1 MKKDKKNLFIFIII
15 IVCVIVFSYFLFF
28 SGITEKLRASATG
41 ITANVDKDVK
51 KEDLPVI
58 NSVINSSGNSV
69 VNSNV
74 VLNITASSIYK
85 ITKVEYSFDLKNWKK
100 ISGNFN
106 RNRNNIDAK
115 IIFTKTIDKKIYI
128 RVTNDHGYR
137 SYPYKTSVK
146 IDKESPVIEIGNF
159 ESDTVIKAKDN
170 VEISSIQ
177 CSSDKLNWEDFDVS
191 GQEVTITKTLSS
203 GTYLRAVDS
212 AGNISKIKEVK

>member
-74 VLNITASSIYK
+74 VLNVTASSIYK
-85 ITKVEYSFDLKNWKK
+85 ITKVEYSFDLKDWKK
-100 ISGNFN
+100 ISGNF
-106 RNRNNIDAK
+106 NRNNIDAK
-115 IIFTKTIDKKIYI
+115 IIFTKTMDKKIYI

-137 SYPYKTSVK
+137 SYP
-146 IDKESPVIEIGNF
+146 
-159 ESDTVIKAKDN
+159 
-170 VEISSIQ
+170 
-177 CSSDKLNWEDFDVS
+177 
-191 GQEVTITKTLSS
+191 
-203 GTYLRAVDS
+203 
-212 AGNISKIKEVK
+212 

>member
-58 NSVINSSGNSV
+58 KSVINSSGNSF

-74 VLNITASSIYK
+74 VLNVTASSIYK
-85 ITKVEYSFDLKNWKK
+85 ITKVEYSFDLKDWKK
-100 ISGNFN
+100 ISGNF
-106 RNRNNIDAK
+106 NRNNIDAK
-115 IIFTKTIDKKIYI
+115 IIFTKTMDKKIYI

-146 IDKESPVIEIGNF
+146 IDKESPVIEIGDF

-212 AGNISKIKEVK
+212 VGNISKIKEVK

>member
-28 SGITEKLRASATG
+28 SGMTEKLRASATG
-41 ITANVDKDVK
+41 ITANVDKDIK

-58 NSVINSSGNSV
+58 NSVINSSGTSV

-74 VLNITASSIYK
+74 VLNVTASSIYK
-85 ITKVEYSFDLKNWKK
+85 ITKVEYSFDLKDWKK
-100 ISGNFN
+100 ISGNF
-106 RNRNNIDAK
+106 NRNNIDAK
-115 IIFTKTIDKKIYI
+115 IIFTKTMDKKIYI

-177 CSSDKLNWEDFDVS
+177 YSSDKLNWEDFDVS

>member
-69 VNSNV
+69 VNFNV
-74 VLNITASSIYK
+74 VLNVTASSIYK
-85 ITKVEYSFDLKNWKK
+85 ITKVEYSFDLKDWKK
-100 ISGNFN
+100 ISGNF
-106 RNRNNIDAK
+106 NRNNIDAK
-115 IIFTKTIDKKIYI
+115 IIFTKTMDKKIYI

-146 IDKESPVIEIGNF
+146 IDKESPVIEIGDF
-159 ESDTVIKAKDN
+159 ESDTVIKVKDN

>member
-51 KEDLPVI
+51 KEDLTVI
-58 NSVINSSGNSV
+58 KSVINSSGNSV

-74 VLNITASSIYK
+74 VLNVTASSIYK
-85 ITKVEYSFDLKNWKK
+85 ITKVEYSFDLKDWKK
-100 ISGNFN
+100 ISGNF
-106 RNRNNIDAK
+106 NRNNIDAK
-115 IIFTKTIDKKIYI
+115 IIFTKTMDKKIYI

-146 IDKESPVIEIGNF
+146 IDKESPVIEIGDF
-159 ESDTVIKAKDN
+159 ESDTVIKVKDN

-212 AGNISKIKEVK
+212 VGNISKIKEVK

>member
-74 VLNITASSIYK
+74 VLNVTASSIYK
-85 ITKVEYSFDLKNWKK
+85 ITKVEYSFDLKDWKK
-100 ISGNFN
+100 ISSNF
-106 RNRNNIDAK
+106 NRNNIDAK
-115 IIFTKTIDKKIYI
+115 IIFTKTMDKKIYI

-146 IDKESPVIEIGNF
+146 IDKESPVIEIGDF
-159 ESDTVIKAKDN
+159 ESDTVIKVKDN

-212 AGNISKIKEVK
+212 VGNISKIKEVK

>member
-58 NSVINSSGNSV
+58 KSVINSSGNSV

-74 VLNITASSIYK
+74 VLNVTASSIYK
-85 ITKVEYSFDLKNWKK
+85 ITKVEYSFDLKDWKK
-100 ISGNFN
+100 ISGNF
-106 RNRNNIDAK
+106 NRNNIDAK
-115 IIFTKTIDKKIYI
+115 IIFTKTMDKKIYI

-146 IDKESPVIEIGNF
+146 IDKESPVIEIGDF
-159 ESDTVIKAKDN
+159 ESDTVIKVKDN

-177 CSSDKLNWEDFDVS
+177 YSSDKLNWEDFDVS

-212 AGNISKIKEVK
+212 VGNISKIKEVK

>member
-28 SGITEKLRASATG
+28 SGITEKLRTSATG

-58 NSVINSSGNSV
+58 KSVINSSGNSV

-74 VLNITASSIYK
+74 VLNVTASSIYK
-85 ITKVEYSFDLKNWKK
+85 ITKVEYSFDLKDWKK
-100 ISGNFN
+100 ISGNF
-106 RNRNNIDAK
+106 NRNNIDAK
-115 IIFTKTIDKKIYI
+115 IIFTKTMDKKIYI

-146 IDKESPVIEIGNF
+146 IDKESPVIEIGDF

-212 AGNISKIKEVK
+212 VGNISKIKEVK

>member
-100 ISGNFN
+100 ISGNF
-106 RNRNNIDAK
+106 NRNNIDAK

>member
-74 VLNITASSIYK
+74 VLNVTASSIYK

-106 RNRNNIDAK
+106 RNNIDAK
-115 IIFTKTIDKKIYI
+115 IIFTKTMDKKIYI

-146 IDKESPVIEIGNF
+146 IDKESPVIEIGDF
-159 ESDTVIKAKDN
+159 ESDTVIKVKDN
-170 VEISSIQ
+170 VGISSIQ

-212 AGNISKIKEVK
+212 VGNISKIKEVK

>member
-74 VLNITASSIYK
+74 VLNVTASSIYK
-85 ITKVEYSFDLKNWKK
+85 ITKVEYSFDLKDWKK
-100 ISGNFN
+100 ISGNF
-106 RNRNNIDAK
+106 NRNNIDAK
-115 IIFTKTIDKKIYI
+115 IIFTKTMDKKIYI

-146 IDKESPVIEIGNF
+146 IDKESPVIEIGDF
-159 ESDTVIKAKDN
+159 ESDTVIKVKDN

-212 AGNISKIKEVK
+212 VGNISKIKEVK

>member
-106 RNRNNIDAK
+106 RNNIDAK

-159 ESDTVIKAKDN
+159 ESDTVIKVKDN

-177 CSSDKLNWEDFDVS
+177 YSFDKLNWEDFDVS

>member
-58 NSVINSSGNSV
+58 KSVINSSGNSV

-74 VLNITASSIYK
+74 VLNVTASSIYK
-85 ITKVEYSFDLKNWKK
+85 ITKVEYSFDLKDWKK
-100 ISGNFN
+100 ISGNF
-106 RNRNNIDAK
+106 NRNNIDAK
-115 IIFTKTIDKKIYI
+115 IIFTKTMDKKVYI

-146 IDKESPVIEIGNF
+146 IDKESPVIEIGDF

-212 AGNISKIKEVK
+212 VGNISKIKEVK

>member
-74 VLNITASSIYK
+74 VLNVTASSIYK
-85 ITKVEYSFDLKNWKK
+85 ITKVEYSFDLKDWKK
-100 ISGNFN
+100 ISGNF
-106 RNRNNIDAK
+106 NRNNIDAK
-115 IIFTKTIDKKIYI
+115 IIFTKTMDKKIYI

-146 IDKESPVIEIGNF
+146 IDKESPVIEIGDF
-159 ESDTVIKAKDN
+159 ESDTVIKVKDN
-170 VEISSIQ
+170 VKISSIQ

>member
-74 VLNITASSIYK
+74 VLNVTASSIYK
-85 ITKVEYSFDLKNWKK
+85 ITKVEYSFDLKDWKK
-100 ISGNFN
+100 ISGNF
-106 RNRNNIDAK
+106 NRNNIDAK
-115 IIFTKTIDKKIYI
+115 IIFTKTMDKKIYI

-146 IDKESPVIEIGNF
+146 IDKESPVIEIGDF
-159 ESDTVIKAKDN
+159 ESDTVIKVKDN

>member
-28 SGITEKLRASATG
+28 SGITEKLKASATG
-41 ITANVDKDVK
+41 ITANVDKDIK

-58 NSVINSSGNSV
+58 NSVINSGGNSV

-74 VLNITASSIYK
+74 VLNVTASSIYK
-85 ITKVEYSFDLKNWKK
+85 ITKVEYSFDLKDWKK
-100 ISGNFN
+100 ISGNF
-106 RNRNNIDAK
+106 NRNNIDAK
-115 IIFTKTIDKKIYI
+115 IIFTKTMDKKIYI

-137 SYPYKTSVK
+137 SYPYKTIVK

-170 VEISSIQ
+170 VNVSSIQ
-177 CSSDKLNWEDFDVS
+177 YSSDKLNWEDFDVS
-191 GQEVTITKTLSS
+191 GEEVTITKTLSS

>member
-15 IVCVIVFSYFLFF
+15 IICVIVFSYFLFF

-41 ITANVDKDVK
+41 ITASADKDVK

-58 NSVINSSGNSV
+58 KSVINSSGNSV

-74 VLNITASSIYK
+74 VLNVTASSIYK
-85 ITKVEYSFDLKNWKK
+85 ITKVEYSFDLKDWKK
-100 ISGNFN
+100 ISGNF
-106 RNRNNIDAK
+106 NRNNIDAK
-115 IIFTKTIDKKIYI
+115 IIFTKTMDKKIYI

-146 IDKESPVIEIGNF
+146 IDKESPVIEIGDF
-159 ESDTVIKAKDN
+159 ESDTVIKVKDN

-212 AGNISKIKEVK
+212 VGNISKIKEVK

>member
-58 NSVINSSGNSV
+58 KSVINSSGNSV

-74 VLNITASSIYK
+74 VLNVTASSIYK

-106 RNRNNIDAK
+106 RNNIDAK
-115 IIFTKTIDKKIYI
+115 IIFTKTMDKKIYI

-137 SYPYKTSVK
+137 SYPYKTSIK
-146 IDKESPVIEIGNF
+146 IDKESPVIEIGDF
-159 ESDTVIKAKDN
+159 ESDTVIKVKDN

-212 AGNISKIKEVK
+212 VGNISKIKEVK

>member
-28 SGITEKLRASATG
+28 SGITEKLRASVTG
-41 ITANVDKDVK
+41 ITASVDKDVK

-58 NSVINSSGNSV
+58 KSVINSSGNSV

-74 VLNITASSIYK
+74 VLNVTASSIYK
-85 ITKVEYSFDLKNWKK
+85 ITKVEYSFDLKDWKK
-100 ISGNFN
+100 ISGNF
-106 RNRNNIDAK
+106 NRNNIDAK
-115 IIFTKTIDKKIYI
+115 IIFTKTMDKKIYI

-146 IDKESPVIEIGNF
+146 IDKESPVIEIGDF
-159 ESDTVIKAKDN
+159 ESDTVIKVKDN

-212 AGNISKIKEVK
+212 VGNISKIKEVK

>member
-41 ITANVDKDVK
+41 ITASVDKDIK

-74 VLNITASSIYK
+74 VLNVTASSIYK
-85 ITKVEYSFDLKNWKK
+85 ITKVEYSFDLKDWKK
-100 ISGNFN
+100 ISGNF
-106 RNRNNIDAK
+106 NRNNIDAK
-115 IIFTKTIDKKIYI
+115 IIFTKTMDKKIYI

-146 IDKESPVIEIGNF
+146 IDKESPVIEIGDF
-159 ESDTVIKAKDN
+159 ESDTVIKVKDN

>member
-41 ITANVDKDVK
+41 ITASVDKDVK

-58 NSVINSSGNSV
+58 KSVINSSGNSV

-74 VLNITASSIYK
+74 VLNVTASSIYK
-85 ITKVEYSFDLKNWKK
+85 ITKVEYSFDLKDWKK
-100 ISGNFN
+100 ISGNF
-106 RNRNNIDAK
+106 NRNNIDAK
-115 IIFTKTIDKKIYI
+115 IIFTKTMDKKIYI

-146 IDKESPVIEIGNF
+146 IDKESPVIEIGDF
-159 ESDTVIKAKDN
+159 ESDTVTKVKDN

>member
-74 VLNITASSIYK
+74 VLNVTASSIYK
-85 ITKVEYSFDLKNWKK
+85 ITKVEYSFDLKDWKK
-100 ISGNFN
+100 ISGNF
-106 RNRNNIDAK
+106 NRNNIDAK
-115 IIFTKTIDKKIYI
+115 IIFTKTMDKKIYI

-146 IDKESPVIEIGNF
+146 IDKESPVIEIGDF
-159 ESDTVIKAKDN
+159 ESDTVIKVKDN

-177 CSSDKLNWEDFDVS
+177 CSSDKLNWGDFDVS

-212 AGNISKIKEVK
+212 VGNISKIKEVK

>member
-41 ITANVDKDVK
+41 ITASVDKDVT

-74 VLNITASSIYK
+74 VLNVTASSIYK
-85 ITKVEYSFDLKNWKK
+85 ITKVEYSFDLKDWKK
-100 ISGNFN
+100 ISGNF
-106 RNRNNIDAK
+106 NRNNIDAK
-115 IIFTKTIDKKIYI
+115 IIFTKTMDKKIYI

-146 IDKESPVIEIGNF
+146 IDKESPVIEIGDF

-212 AGNISKIKEVK
+212 VGNISKIKEVK

>member
-58 NSVINSSGNSV
+58 KSVINSSGNSV

-74 VLNITASSIYK
+74 VLNVTASSIYK
-85 ITKVEYSFDLKNWKK
+85 ITKVEYSFDLKDWKK
-100 ISGNFN
+100 ISGNF
-106 RNRNNIDAK
+106 NRNNIDAK
-115 IIFTKTIDKKIYI
+115 IIFTKTMDKKIYI

-146 IDKESPVIEIGNF
+146 IDKESPVIEIGDF

>member
-58 NSVINSSGNSV
+58 KSVINSSGNSV

-74 VLNITASSIYK
+74 VLNVTASSIYK
-85 ITKVEYSFDLKNWKK
+85 ITKVEYSFDLKDWKK

-106 RNRNNIDAK
+106 RNNIYAK
-115 IIFTKTIDKKIYI
+115 IIFTKTMDKKIYI

-146 IDKESPVIEIGNF
+146 IDKESPVIEIGDF

-212 AGNISKIKEVK
+212 VGNISKIKEVK

>member
-74 VLNITASSIYK
+74 VLNVTASSIYK
-85 ITKVEYSFDLKNWKK
+85 ITKVEYSFDLKDWKK
-100 ISGNFN
+100 ISGNF
-106 RNRNNIDAK
+106 NRNNIDAK
-115 IIFTKTIDKKIYI
+115 IIFTKSMDKKIYI

-146 IDKESPVIEIGNF
+146 IDKESPVIEIGDF
-159 ESDTVIKAKDN
+159 ESDTVIKVKDN

-212 AGNISKIKEVK
+212 VGNISKIKEVK

>member
-1 MKKDKKNLFIFIII
+1 MLKGLIK
-15 IVCVIVFSYFLFF
+15 
-28 SGITEKLRASATG
+28 
-41 ITANVDKDVK
+41 
-51 KEDLPVI
+51 
-58 NSVINSSGNSV
+58 SVINSSGNSV

-74 VLNITASSIYK
+74 VLNVTASSIYK
-85 ITKVEYSFDLKNWKK
+85 ITKVEYSFDLKDWKK
-100 ISGNFN
+100 ISGNF
-106 RNRNNIDAK
+106 NRNNIDAK
-115 IIFTKTIDKKIYI
+115 IIFTKTMDKKIYI

-146 IDKESPVIEIGNF
+146 IDKESPVIEIGDF
-159 ESDTVIKAKDN
+159 ESDTVIKVKDN

-212 AGNISKIKEVK
+212 VGNISKIKEVK

>member
-41 ITANVDKDVK
+41 ITASVDKDVK

-58 NSVINSSGNSV
+58 KSVINSSGNSV

-74 VLNITASSIYK
+74 VLNVTASSIYK
-85 ITKVEYSFDLKNWKK
+85 ITKVEYSFDLKDWKK
-100 ISGNFN
+100 ISGNF
-106 RNRNNIDAK
+106 NRNNIDAK
-115 IIFTKTIDKKIYI
+115 IIFTKTMDKKIYI

-146 IDKESPVIEIGNF
+146 IDKESPVIEIGDF
-159 ESDTVIKAKDN
+159 ESDTVIKVKDN

>member
-58 NSVINSSGNSV
+58 KSVINSSGNSV

-74 VLNITASSIYK
+74 VLNVTASSIYK
-85 ITKVEYSFDLKNWKK
+85 ITKVEYSFDLKDWKK
-100 ISGNFN
+100 ISGNF
-106 RNRNNIDAK
+106 NRNNIDAK
-115 IIFTKTIDKKIYI
+115 IIFTKTMDKKIYI

-146 IDKESPVIEIGNF
+146 IDKESPVIEIGDF
-159 ESDTVIKAKDN
+159 ESDTVIKVKDN

-191 GQEVTITKTLSS
+191 GQEVTITKKLSS

-212 AGNISKIKEVK
+212 VGNISKIKEVK

>member
-58 NSVINSSGNSV
+58 KSVINSSGNSV

-74 VLNITASSIYK
+74 VLNVTASSIYK
-85 ITKVEYSFDLKNWKK
+85 ITKVEYSFDLKDWKK
-100 ISGNFN
+100 ISGNF
-106 RNRNNIDAK
+106 NRNNIDAK
-115 IIFTKTIDKKIYI
+115 IIFTKTMDKKIYI

-146 IDKESPVIEIGNF
+146 IDKESPVIEIGDF

-212 AGNISKIKEVK
+212 VGNISKIKEGK

>member
-58 NSVINSSGNSV
+58 KSVINSSGNSV

-74 VLNITASSIYK
+74 VLNVTASSIYK
-85 ITKVEYSFDLKNWKK
+85 ITKVEYSFDLKDWKK
-100 ISGNFN
+100 ISGNF
-106 RNRNNIDAK
+106 NRNNIDAK
-115 IIFTKTIDKKIYI
+115 IIFTKTMDKKIYI

-146 IDKESPVIEIGNF
+146 IDKESPVIEIGDF

-177 CSSDKLNWEDFDVS
+177 CSSDELNWEDFDVS

-212 AGNISKIKEVK
+212 VGNISKIKEVK

>member
-58 NSVINSSGNSV
+58 KSVINSSGNSV

-74 VLNITASSIYK
+74 VLNVTASSIYK
-85 ITKVEYSFDLKNWKK
+85 ITKVEYSFDLKDWKK
-100 ISGNFN
+100 ISGNF
-106 RNRNNIDAK
+106 NRNNIDAK
-115 IIFTKTIDKKIYI
+115 IIFTKTMDKKIYI

-146 IDKESPVIEIGNF
+146 IDKESPVIEIGDF

-212 AGNISKIKEVK
+212 VGNISKIKEVK

>member
-74 VLNITASSIYK
+74 VLNVTASSIYK
-85 ITKVEYSFDLKNWKK
+85 ITKVEYSFDLKDWKK

-106 RNRNNIDAK
+106 RNNIDAK
-115 IIFTKTIDKKIYI
+115 IILTKTMDKKIYI

-146 IDKESPVIEIGNF
+146 IDKESPVIEIGDF
-159 ESDTVIKAKDN
+159 ESDTVIKVKDN

-212 AGNISKIKEVK
+212 VGNISKIKEVK

>member
-58 NSVINSSGNSV
+58 KSVINSSGNSV

-74 VLNITASSIYK
+74 VLNVTASSIYK
-85 ITKVEYSFDLKNWKK
+85 ITKVEYSFDLKDWKK
-100 ISGNFN
+100 ISGNF
-106 RNRNNIDAK
+106 NRNNIDAK
-115 IIFTKTIDKKIYI
+115 IIFTKTMDKKIYI

-146 IDKESPVIEIGNF
+146 IDKESPVIEIGDF
-159 ESDTVIKAKDN
+159 ESDTVIKVKDN

-191 GQEVTITKTLSS
+191 GQEVTITKTFDK

>member
-74 VLNITASSIYK
+74 VLNVTASSIYK
-85 ITKVEYSFDLKNWKK
+85 ITKVEYSFDLKDWKK
-100 ISGNFN
+100 ISGNF
-106 RNRNNIDAK
+106 NRNNIDAK
-115 IIFTKTIDKKIYI
+115 IIFTKTMDKKIYI

-146 IDKESPVIEIGNF
+146 IDKESPVIEIGDF
-159 ESDTVIKAKDN
+159 ETDTVIKVKDN

>member
-1 MKKDKKNLFIFIII
+1 MRKDKKNLFIFIII

-74 VLNITASSIYK
+74 VLNVTASSIYK
-85 ITKVEYSFDLKNWKK
+85 ITKVEYSFDLKDWKK
-100 ISGNFN
+100 ISGNF
-106 RNRNNIDAK
+106 NRNNIDAK
-115 IIFTKTIDKKIYI
+115 IIFTKTMDKKIYI

-146 IDKESPVIEIGNF
+146 IDKESPVIEIGDF
-159 ESDTVIKAKDN
+159 ESDTVIKVKDN

>member
-41 ITANVDKDVK
+41 ITANVDEDVK

-58 NSVINSSGNSV
+58 KSVINSSGNSV

-74 VLNITASSIYK
+74 VLNVTASSIYK
-85 ITKVEYSFDLKNWKK
+85 ITKVEYSFDLKDWKK
-100 ISGNFN
+100 ISGNF
-106 RNRNNIDAK
+106 NRNNIDAK
-115 IIFTKTIDKKIYI
+115 IIFTKTMDKKIYI

-146 IDKESPVIEIGNF
+146 IDKESPVIEIGDF
-159 ESDTVIKAKDN
+159 ESDTVIKVKDN

-212 AGNISKIKEVK
+212 VGNISKIKEVK